1 MAAELSDYKI
11 VVKQQGCIK
20 DPVLSGGQVRLLPS
34 GEPWRDT
41 GGFCVVFKYE
51 TSRKNYAIRCWYQE
65 LDGIKE
71 RTSKIA
77 STINQSGL
85 PYFVEFK
92 YVENGIFTMN
102 AGIQPIIRM
111 EWVDACNLKEYIYKN
126 KSYTSKLFKLAH
138 DFHKMCCDLHKANIS
153 HGDLQHA
160 NIKVRENGDLVLLD
174 YDSLYHPNMGNL
186 SDYIHGKTDY
196 QHPLRKDNRYATKH
210 IDAFSELVIFTSIIY
225 YANNPSDYNEKT
237 SESDFMLFETADY
250 KNITDS
256 EGYAKLLCWS
266 PQTEFL
272 TKVLVDNLQ
281 KNNLNDIDN
290 IEKVVNTASTKGIN
304 LFIQNKYSEK
314 ELYEI
319 AIKESNNSNTTKNA
333 IIRFEY
339 LSDKNFSDAKI
350 KLAQL
355 SANKDTINSEL
366 LIQLIEGI
374 KQQQQQQEQE
384 RRRQQQQQEEAE
396 RRRQELE
403 RLRRQQEQQEAERI
417 RQQQEKKE
425 RIKKISEA
433 VLIVIVS
440 IAFVTFSNYREDK
453 KEYRKLVTQS
463 EKYVKQQQYQ
473 KATEPLIK
481 IKQITNNK
489 KMLTDAN
496 SRLDKINYEIENI
509 SKTLREEINT
519 VWESYFI
526 KKDGVISTTLDKNI
540 MKYINKKEM
549 PPIIE
554 SISQKTEKLKNAT
567 DNQKEYNDNIKRLN
581 ILIKYYNAQ

>member
-1 MAAELSDYKI
+1 MVAELSDYK
-11 VVKQQGCIK
+11 VVIKQQKCIK
-20 DPVLSGGQVRLLPS
+20 DPVLSGGKVRLLPS

-41 GGFCVVFKYE
+41 GGYCVVFKYE
-51 TSRKNYAIRCWYQE
+51 TSKKNYAIRCWFQE
-65 LDGIKE
+65 LKGIKE

-77 STINQSGL
+77 STIKQSCL
-85 PYFVEFK
+85 PYFVEFE

-111 EWVDACNLKEYIYKN
+111 EWVDAYNLKEYIYKN
-126 KSYTSKLFKLAH
+126 KNNTSKLFKLAH

-160 NIKVRENGDLVLLD
+160 NIKVRENGDMVLLD

-186 SDYIHGKTDY
+186 FDYIHGKTDY
-196 QHPLRKDNRYATKH
+196 QHPLRKDNLYATKY

-272 TKVLVDNLQ
+272 AKVLVDNLQ

-374 KQQQQQQEQE
+374 NQQQEQERTRQEQERRRQQQEQE
-384 RRRQQQQQEEAE
+384 RRRQQQQEQE
-396 RRRQELE
+396 RRRQ
-403 RLRRQQEQQEAERI
+403 
-417 RQQQEKKE
+417 QQQEKKE

-463 EKYVKQQQYQ
+463 EKYVKQQQYR
-473 KATEPLIK
+473 KATESLIK

-489 KMLTDAN
+489 KMVADAN
-496 SRLDKINYEIENI
+496 SRLDKINYEIEKI

-540 MKYINKKEM
+540 MKYINKKEI

>member
-1 MAAELSDYKI
+1 MVAELSDYK
-11 VVKQQGCIK
+11 VVIKQQKCIK
-20 DPVLSGGQVRLLPS
+20 DPVLSGGKVRLLPS
-34 GEPWRDT
+34 GDPWRDI

-225 YANNPSDYNEKT
+225 YANNPSDYTQKN
-237 SESDFMLFETADY
+237 SESEFMLFETADY

-272 TKVLVDNLQ
+272 AKVLVDNLQ

-384 RRRQQQQQEEAE
+384 RRRQQQQQEAE

-417 RQQQEKKE
+417 RQQQEKEK
-425 RIKKISEA
+425 RIKRIGKI
-433 VLIVIVS
+433 VLFV
-440 IAFVTFSNYREDK
+440 IAFIALATFNNYRKDK
-453 KEYRKLVTQS
+453 KEYRKLVAQS

-473 KATEPLIK
+473 KATESLIK

-489 KMLTDAN
+489 KMVADAN
-496 SRLDKINYEIENI
+496 ARLDKINYEIEKI

>member
-1 MAAELSDYKI
+1 MVAELSDYK
-11 VVKQQGCIK
+11 VVIKQQKCIK

-34 GEPWRDT
+34 GDPWRDT
-41 GGFCVVFKYE
+41 GGYCVVFKYE

-77 STINQSGL
+77 STIKQSCL
-85 PYFVEFK
+85 PYFVEFE

-111 EWVDACNLKEYIYKN
+111 EWVDAYNLKEYIYKN
-126 KSYTSKLFKLAH
+126 KNNTSKLFKLAH

-160 NIKVRENGDLVLLD
+160 NIKVRENGDMVLLD
-174 YDSLYHPNMGNL
+174 YDSLYHPNIGNL
-186 SDYIHGKTDY
+186 FDYIHGKTDY
-196 QHPLRKDNRYATKH
+196 QHPLRKDNLYATKY

-272 TKVLVDNLQ
+272 AKVLVDNLQ

-384 RRRQQQQQEEAE
+384 RRRQQQPQPQPQPQPQYTQPKTK
-396 RRRQELE
+396 RKRS
-403 RLRRQQEQQEAERI
+403 I
-417 RQQQEKKE
+417 G
-425 RIKKISEA
+425 KI
-433 VLIVIVS
+433 VLFV
-440 IAFVTFSNYREDK
+440 IAFIALATFNNYRKDK
-453 KEYRKLVTQS
+453 KEYRKLVAQS
-463 EKYVKQQQYQ
+463 ENYVKQQQYQ
-473 KATEPLIK
+473 KATESLIK

-489 KMLTDAN
+489 KMVADAN
-496 SRLDKINYEIENI
+496 ARLDKINYEIEKI

-567 DNQKEYNDNIKRLN
+567 DNQKEYNDNIQRLN

>member
-1 MAAELSDYKI
+1 MVAELSDYK
-11 VVKQQGCIK
+11 VVIKQQKCIK

-34 GEPWRDT
+34 GDPWRDT
-41 GGFCVVFKYE
+41 GGYCVVFKYE

-77 STINQSGL
+77 STIKQSCL
-85 PYFVEFK
+85 PYFVEFE

-111 EWVDACNLKEYIYKN
+111 EWVDAYNLKEYIYKN
-126 KSYTSKLFKLAH
+126 KNNTSKLFKLAH

-160 NIKVRENGDLVLLD
+160 NIKVRENGDMVLLD

-186 SDYIHGKTDY
+186 FDYIHGKTDY
-196 QHPLRKDNRYATKH
+196 QHPLRKDNLYATKY

-272 TKVLVDNLQ
+272 AKVLVDNLQ

-384 RRRQQQQQEEAE
+384 RRRQQQPQPQPQPQPQYTQPKTK
-396 RRRQELE
+396 RKRS
-403 RLRRQQEQQEAERI
+403 I
-417 RQQQEKKE
+417 G
-425 RIKKISEA
+425 KI
-433 VLIVIVS
+433 VLFV
-440 IAFVTFSNYREDK
+440 IAFIALATFNNYRKDK
-453 KEYRKLVTQS
+453 KEYRKLVAQS
-463 EKYVKQQQYQ
+463 ENYVKQQQYQ
-473 KATEPLIK
+473 KATESLIK

-489 KMLTDAN
+489 KMVADAN
-496 SRLDKINYEIENI
+496 ARLDKINYEIEKI

-581 ILIKYYNAQ
+581 ILIKYYNVQ

>member
-1 MAAELSDYKI
+1 MVAELSDYK
-11 VVKQQGCIK
+11 VVIKQQKCIK

-34 GEPWRDT
+34 GDPWRDT
-41 GGFCVVFKYE
+41 GGYCVVFKYE

-77 STINQSGL
+77 STIKQSCL
-85 PYFVEFK
+85 PYFVEFE

-111 EWVDACNLKEYIYKN
+111 EWVDAYNLKEYIYKN
-126 KSYTSKLFKLAH
+126 KNNTSKLFKLAH

-160 NIKVRENGDLVLLD
+160 NIKVRENGDMVLLD

-186 SDYIHGKTDY
+186 FDYIHGKTDY
-196 QHPLRKDNRYATKH
+196 QHPLRKDNLYATKY

-272 TKVLVDNLQ
+272 AKVLVDNLQ

-384 RRRQQQQQEEAE
+384 RRRQQQPQPQPQPQPQYTQPKTK
-396 RRRQELE
+396 RKRS
-403 RLRRQQEQQEAERI
+403 I
-417 RQQQEKKE
+417 G
-425 RIKKISEA
+425 KI
-433 VLIVIVS
+433 VLFV
-440 IAFVTFSNYREDK
+440 IAFIALATFNNYRKDK
-453 KEYRKLVTQS
+453 KEYRKLVAQS
-463 EKYVKQQQYQ
+463 ENYVKQQQYQ
-473 KATEPLIK
+473 KATESLIK

-489 KMLTDAN
+489 KMVADAN
-496 SRLDKINYEIENI
+496 ARLDKINYEIEKI

-567 DNQKEYNDNIKRLN
+567 DNQKEYNDNIQRLN